1 MGSEIRV
8 REEQSAI
15 APQGELSVGDLIAQ
29 VTKVRTVM
37 DTVMRKDTHYGLIPG
52 CGDKP
57 TLFKAGAEK
66 LALVFR
72 LAPAFD
78 VRKTELPNWHREYEV
93 VCTLTH
99 IPTGATIAQG
109 IGVCST
115 MESKYRY
122 RGGSRK
128 CPACGKAAIKV
139 SKYPPRGA
147 PRDTPQGFYC
157 YAKIGGCGVEFPHD
171 DSKITSQS
179 EGRVE
184 NPDIADIYNTVVKMA
199 KKRAQV
205 DATLTATG
213 ASDILTQ
220 DLEDLAEAAVAHP
233 PTPVDARPSR
243 APIAERVRK
252 AAVVDPPHEDR
263 PDDFPP
269 DESYVGEPA
278 TPSPFNRNGVLRDLM
293 EESVRGQVGAA
304 AKSLG
309 LALAKSG
316 DLRALSDTDLARLH
330 DEAFNNPL
338 R

>member
-157 YAKIGGCGVEFPHD
+157 YAKIGG
-171 DSKITSQS
+171 
-179 EGRVE
+179 
-184 NPDIADIYNTVVKMA
+184 
-199 KKRAQV
+199 
-205 DATLTATG
+205 G
-213 ASDILTQ
+213 AVSSS
-220 DLEDLAEAAVAHP
+220 
-233 PTPVDARPSR
+233 PTTIRRSR
-243 APIAERVRK
+243 ASPR
-252 AAVVDPPHEDR
+252 AAWRIPTSR
-263 PDDFPP
+263 T
-269 DESYVGEPA
+269 S
-278 TPSPFNRNGVLRDLM
+278 TTRSSRWR
-293 EESVRGQVGAA
+293 R
-304 AKSLG
+304 
-309 LALAKSG
+309 SG
-316 DLRALSDTDLARLH
+316 PRWTR
-330 DEAFNNPL
+330 